1 MIEGNAM
8 IDEDSRIG
16 TLTWDACRICKN
28 YGEGGCKFAAA
39 TIFDYGLKLSGG
51 VMYCLLFE
59 RRS

>member
-1 MIEGNAM
+1 M

-28 YGEGGCKFAAA
+28 YGEGGCKFTAA